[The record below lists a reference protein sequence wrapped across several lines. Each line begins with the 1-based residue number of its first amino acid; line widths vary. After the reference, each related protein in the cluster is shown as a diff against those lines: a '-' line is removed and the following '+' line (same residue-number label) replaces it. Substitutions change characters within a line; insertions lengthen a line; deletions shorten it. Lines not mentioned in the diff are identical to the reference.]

1 MSKYIKKA
9 GKGTS
14 NLASGAM
21 KTAISG
27 MIAEIFKDI
36 LKETGAGDLAKEKVM
51 EAGMK
56 VIKESGLDV
65 KSLQRDLFKKAIMN
79 ELKIK

>member
-1 MSKYIKKA
+1 
-9 GKGTS
+9 
-14 NLASGAM
+14 M

-36 LKETGAGDLAKEKVM
+36 LKETGAADLAKDTVM
-51 EAGMK
+51 AAGMK
-56 VIKESGLDV
+56 VIKESGIDV

-79 ELKIK
+79 ELKIGKSR